1 MKLAPL
7 LKIEKGVTAIIGS
20 GGKTTLLR
28 TLSGELPGRV
38 LLCTST
44 HFQGYADLPTVTDPT
59 EADLRKALAAHPIV
73 CAAGRSPTGKLVDC
87 GLPYETLA
95 DLADFVLVEADGSRR
110 RPLKAH
116 ARHEPV
122 IPPCTRQVICVVGL
136 LGLHRPVSE
145 VVHRPEL
152 FCPLVGCTPEDEA
165 TPERVSRALVQEHLA
180 DTYFLNQAESGSVL
194 QDAKIIASHLKPQGF
209 SVVAGSQR
217 EKSYCVL

>member
-44 HFQGYADLPTVTDPT
+44 HFQGYADLPTVLDPT
-59 EADLRKALAAHPIV
+59 AADLRKALAAHPIV

-95 DLADFVLVEADGSRR
+95 GLADFVLVEADGSRR

-116 ARHEPV
+116 ALHEPV
-122 IPPCTRQVICVVGL
+122 IPPCTRQVLCVVGL
-136 LGLHRPVSE
+136 SGLHRPVSE

-165 TPERVSRALVQEHLA
+165 TPERVARALVQEHLA

-194 QDAKIIASHLKPQGF
+194 QDAKIIASHLKSQGF

-217 EKSYCVL
+217 EKSYSVL

>member
-44 HFQGYADLPTVTDPT
+44 HFQGYADLPTVLDPT
-59 EADLRKALAAHPIV
+59 AADLRKALAAHPIV

-87 GLPYETLA
+87 GLPYGTLA

-116 ARHEPV
+116 ALHEPV
-122 IPPCTRQVICVVGL
+122 IPLCTRQVICVVGL
-136 LGLHRPVSE
+136 SGLHRPVSE

-180 DTYFLNQAESGSVL
+180 DTYFLNQVESGSAL
-194 QDAKIIASHLKPQGF
+194 QDAKIIASHLKSQGF

-217 EKSYCVL
+217 EKRYYIL

>member
-7 LKIEKGVTAIIGS
+7 LKIEKGITAIIGS
-20 GGKTTLLR
+20 GGKTTLLH

-44 HFQGYADLPTVTDPT
+44 HFQGYADLPTVLDPT

-116 ARHEPV
+116 ALHEPV

-136 LGLHRPVSE
+136 SGLHRPVSE

-152 FCPLVGCTPEDEA
+152 FCPLANCTPEDEA

-180 DTYFLNQAESGSVL
+180 DTFYLNQAESASAL

-217 EKSYCVL
+217 EKRYYIL

>member
-44 HFQGYADLPTVTDPT
+44 HFQGYADLPTVLDPT
-59 EADLRKALAAHPIV
+59 AADLRKALAAHPIV

-116 ARHEPV
+116 ALHEPV

-136 LGLHRPVSE
+136 SGLHRPVSE

-165 TPERVSRALVQEHLA
+165 TPEQVARALVQEHLA
-180 DTYFLNQAESGSVL
+180 DTYFLNQAEGSSAL
-194 QDAKIIASHLKPQGF
+194 QDAKIIASHLKSQDF

-217 EKSYCVL
+217 EKRYYIL

>member
-1 MKLAPL
+1 MELAPL
-7 LKIEKGVTAIIGS
+7 LGIQRGVTAIIGS

-28 TLSGELPGRV
+28 TLADELPGRV

-44 HFQGYADLPTVTDPT
+44 HFLGYRDLPTVLDPT
-59 EADLRKALAAHPIV
+59 EPALQDALRRNRIV

-87 GLPYETLA
+87 GIPYEVLA
-95 DLADFVLVEADGSRR
+95 SLADFVLVEADGSRQL
-110 RPLKAH
+110 PLKAH
-116 ARHEPV
+116 AEHEPV
-122 IPPCTRQVICVVGL
+122 IPACSRQVICVVGL
-136 LGLHRPVSE
+136 SGLHRPVSE

-165 TPERVSRALVQEHLA
+165 TPERVARALVQEHLA

-194 QDAKIIASHLKPQGF
+194 QDAKIIASHLKSQGF

-217 EKSYCVL
+217 EKRYYIL

>member
-44 HFQGYADLPTVTDPT
+44 HFQGYADLPTVLDPT
-59 EADLRKALAAHPIV
+59 EADLRKALAAHPII

-136 LGLHRPVSE
+136 SGLHRPVSE

-165 TPERVSRALVQEHLA
+165 TPERVARALVQEHLA

-194 QDAKIIASHLKPQGF
+194 QDAKIIVSHLKPQGF

-217 EKSYCVL
+217 EKKYYIL

>member
-44 HFQGYADLPTVTDPT
+44 HFQGYADLPTVLDPT
-59 EADLRKALAAHPIV
+59 AADLRKALAAHPIV

-122 IPPCTRQVICVVGL
+122 IPPCSRQVICVVGL
-136 LGLHRPVSE
+136 SGLHRPVSE

-165 TPERVSRALVQEHLA
+165 TPERVARALVQEHLA
-180 DTYFLNQAESGSVL
+180 DTFFLNQAESSSAL

>member
-44 HFQGYADLPTVTDPT
+44 HFQGYADLPTVLDPT
-59 EADLRKALAAHPIV
+59 AADLRKALAAHPIV

-116 ARHEPV
+116 ALHEPV

-136 LGLHRPVSE
+136 SGLHRPVSE

-165 TPERVSRALVQEHLA
+165 TPEQVARALVQEHLA
-180 DTYFLNQAESGSVL
+180 DTYFLNQAEGSSAL

-217 EKSYCVL
+217 EKRYYIL

>member
-1 MKLAPL
+1 MELAPL

-44 HFQGYADLPTVTDPT
+44 HFQGYADLPTVLDPT

-136 LGLHRPVSE
+136 SGLHRPVSE

-165 TPERVSRALVQEHLA
+165 TPEQVARALVQEHLA
-180 DTYFLNQAESGSVL
+180 DTYFLNQTESGSAL

>member
-59 EADLRKALAAHPIV
+59 AADLRKALAAHPIV

-136 LGLHRPVSE
+136 SGLHRPVSE

-165 TPERVSRALVQEHLA
+165 TPERVARALVQEHLA
-180 DTYFLNQAESGSVL
+180 DTYFLNQAESGSDL
-194 QDAKIIASHLKPQGF
+194 QDAKIIASHLKSQGF

>member
-44 HFQGYADLPTVTDPT
+44 HFQGYADLPTVLDPT
-59 EADLRKALAAHPIV
+59 AADLRKALAAHPIV
-73 CAAGRSPTGKLVDC
+73 CAAGCSPTGKLVDC
-87 GLPYETLA
+87 GLPYETPA

-116 ARHEPV
+116 ALHEPV

-136 LGLHRPVSE
+136 SGLHRPVSE

-165 TPERVSRALVQEHLA
+165 TPERVARALVQEHLA
-180 DTYFLNQAESGSVL
+180 DTYFLNQAESGSAL
-194 QDAKIIASHLKPQGF
+194 QDAKIIASHLKFQGF

-217 EKSYCVL
+217 EKRYYIL

>member
-44 HFQGYADLPTVTDPT
+44 HFQGYADLPAVLDPT
-59 EADLRKALAAHPIV
+59 AADLRKALAAHPIV

-87 GLPYETLA
+87 GLPYEALA

-116 ARHEPV
+116 AHHEPV

-136 LGLHRPVSE
+136 SGLHRPVSE

-165 TPERVSRALVQEHLA
+165 TPERVARALVQEHLA
-180 DTYFLNQAESGSVL
+180 DTYFLNQAESGSSL
-194 QDAKIIASHLKPQGF
+194 QDAKIIASHLKSHGF

>member
-44 HFQGYADLPTVTDPT
+44 HFQGYADLPTVLDPT

-136 LGLHRPVSE
+136 SGLHRPVSE

-165 TPERVSRALVQEHLA
+165 TPERVARALVQEHLA

-194 QDAKIIASHLKPQGF
+194 QDAKIIASHLKSQGF

-217 EKSYCVL
+217 EKRYYIL

>member
-44 HFQGYADLPTVTDPT
+44 HFQGYADLPTVLDPT
-59 EADLRKALAAHPIV
+59 AADLRKALAAHPIV

-110 RPLKAH
+110 RPMKAH

-136 LGLHRPVSE
+136 SGLHRPVSE

-165 TPERVSRALVQEHLA
+165 TPERVARALVQEHLA

-194 QDAKIIASHLKPQGF
+194 QNAKIIVSHLKPQGF

-217 EKSYCVL
+217 EKKYYIL

>member
-44 HFQGYADLPTVTDPT
+44 HFQGYTDLPTVLDPT

-87 GLPYETLA
+87 GLPYEALA
-95 DLADFVLVEADGSRR
+95 DLADFVLVEADGSRQ

-136 LGLHRPVSE
+136 SGLHRPVSE

-165 TPERVSRALVQEHLA
+165 TPERVARALVQEHLA
-180 DTYFLNQAESGSVL
+180 DTYFLNQAESSSAL

>member
-28 TLSGELPGRV
+28 TLSGELPGQV

-44 HFQGYADLPTVTDPT
+44 HFQGYADLPTVLDPT
-59 EADLRKALAAHPIV
+59 AVDLRKALAAHPIV

-95 DLADFVLVEADGSRR
+95 DLADFVLVEADGSRQ

-116 ARHEPV
+116 ALHEPV

-136 LGLHRPVSE
+136 SGLHRPVSE

-165 TPERVSRALVQEHLA
+165 TPERVARALVQEHLA
-180 DTYFLNQAESGSVL
+180 DTYFLNQAESGSDL
-194 QDAKIIASHLKPQGF
+194 QDAKIIASHLKSQGF

>member
-44 HFQGYADLPTVTDPT
+44 HFQGYADLPTVLDPT
-59 EADLRKALAAHPIV
+59 AADLRKALAAHPIV

-136 LGLHRPVSE
+136 SGLHRPVSE

-165 TPERVSRALVQEHLA
+165 TPERVARALVQEHLA
-180 DTYFLNQAESGSVL
+180 DTYFLNQAESSSAL

-209 SVVAGSQR
+209 SAVAGSQR

>member
-59 EADLRKALAAHPIV
+59 AADLRKALAAHPIV

-95 DLADFVLVEADGSRR
+95 DLADFVLVEADGSRQQ
-110 RPLKAH
+110 PLKAH
-116 ARHEPV
+116 ALHEPV
-122 IPPCTRQVICVVGL
+122 IPSCTRQVICVVGL
-136 LGLHRPVSE
+136 SGLHRPVSE

-152 FCPLVGCTPEDEA
+152 FCSLASCTEADEA
-165 TPERVSRALVQEHLA
+165 TPERVSRALVREHLA
-180 DTYFLNQAESGSVL
+180 DTYFLNQAESGSAL
-194 QDAKIIASHLKPQGF
+194 QDAKIIASYLKPHGF

-217 EKSYCVL
+217 EKSYCAL

>member
-1 MKLAPL
+1 MELAPL

-44 HFQGYADLPTVTDPT
+44 HFQGYADLPTVLDPT

-136 LGLHRPVSE
+136 SGLHRPVSE

-165 TPERVSRALVQEHLA
+165 TPEQVARALVQEHLA
-180 DTYFLNQAESGSVL
+180 DTYFLNQAESGSAL
-194 QDAKIIASHLKPQGF
+194 QDAKTIASHLKPQGF

>member
-44 HFQGYADLPTVTDPT
+44 HFQGYADLPTVLDPT
-59 EADLRKALAAHPIV
+59 AADLRKALAAHPIV

-87 GLPYETLA
+87 DLPYETLA

-136 LGLHRPVSE
+136 SGLHRPVSE

-165 TPERVSRALVQEHLA
+165 TPERVARALVQEHLA

-194 QDAKIIASHLKPQGF
+194 QDAKIIASHLKSQGF

-217 EKSYCVL
+217 EKRYYIL

>member
-7 LKIEKGVTAIIGS
+7 LKIEKGITAIIGS

-44 HFQGYADLPTVTDPT
+44 HFQGYADLPTVLDPT
-59 EADLRKALAAHPIV
+59 AADLQKTLAAHPIV

-122 IPPCTRQVICVVGL
+122 IPPCTRQVICVLGL
-136 LGLHRPVSE
+136 SGLHRPVSE

-152 FCPLVGCTPEDEA
+152 FCPLASCTPEDEA
-165 TPERVSRALVQEHLA
+165 TPERVARALVQEHLA
-180 DTYFLNQAESGSVL
+180 DTYFLNQAEGSSAL
-194 QDAKIIASHLKPQGF
+194 QDAKIIASHLKPQGS

-217 EKSYCVL
+217 EKRYYIL

>member
-44 HFQGYADLPTVTDPT
+44 HFQGYADLPTVLDPT
-59 EADLRKALAAHPIV
+59 EPDLRKALAAHPII

-122 IPPCTRQVICVVGL
+122 IPPCTRQVLCVVGL
-136 LGLHRPVSE
+136 SGLHRPVSE

-165 TPERVSRALVQEHLA
+165 TPERVARALVQEHLA

-194 QDAKIIASHLKPQGF
+194 QDAKIIVSHLKPQGF

-217 EKSYCVL
+217 EKKYYIL

>member
-44 HFQGYADLPTVTDPT
+44 HFQGYADLPTVLDPT
-59 EADLRKALAAHPIV
+59 AADLRKALAAHPIV

-136 LGLHRPVSE
+136 SGLHRPVSE

-165 TPERVSRALVQEHLA
+165 TPERVARALVQEHLA
-180 DTYFLNQAESGSVL
+180 DTYFLNQAEGSSAL
-194 QDAKIIASHLKPQGF
+194 QDAKIIASHLKSHGF

-217 EKSYCVL
+217 EKRYCVL

>member
-44 HFQGYADLPTVTDPT
+44 HFQGYADLPTVLDPT

-136 LGLHRPVSE
+136 SGLHRPVSE

-165 TPERVSRALVQEHLA
+165 TPERVARALVQEHLA
-180 DTYFLNQAESGSVL
+180 DTYFLNQTESGSAL

>member
-44 HFQGYADLPTVTDPT
+44 HFQGYADLPAVLDPT
-59 EADLRKALAAHPIV
+59 AADLRKALAAHPIV
-73 CAAGRSPTGKLVDC
+73 CSAGRSPTGKLVDC
-87 GLPYETLA
+87 GLPYEALA

-116 ARHEPV
+116 AHHEPV

-136 LGLHRPVSE
+136 SGLHRPVSE

-165 TPERVSRALVQEHLA
+165 TPERVARALVQEHLA
-180 DTYFLNQAESGSVL
+180 DTYFLNQAESSSAI
-194 QDAKIIASHLKPQGF
+194 QDAKIIASHLKSQGF

-217 EKSYCVL
+217 EKRYYIL

>member
-7 LKIEKGVTAIIGS
+7 LEIEKGVTAIIGS

-44 HFQGYADLPTVTDPT
+44 HFQGYADLPTVLDPT
-59 EADLRKALAAHPIV
+59 EADLRKALAALPII

-116 ARHEPV
+116 ALHEPV

-136 LGLHRPVSE
+136 SGLHRPVSE

-165 TPERVSRALVQEHLA
+165 TPERVARALVQEHLA

-194 QDAKIIASHLKPQGF
+194 QDAKIIVSHLKPQGF

-217 EKSYCVL
+217 EKKYYIL

>member
-44 HFQGYADLPTVTDPT
+44 HFQGYADLPTVLDPT
-59 EADLRKALAAHPIV
+59 AADLRKALAAHPIV
-73 CAAGRSPTGKLVDC
+73 CAAGRSSTGKLVDC

-116 ARHEPV
+116 ALHEPV
-122 IPPCTRQVICVVGL
+122 IPPCPRQVICVVGL
-136 LGLHRPVSE
+136 SGLHRPVSE

-165 TPERVSRALVQEHLA
+165 TPERVARALVQEHLA

>member
-1 MKLAPL
+1 MELAPL

-44 HFQGYADLPTVTDPT
+44 HFQGYADLPTVLDPT
-59 EADLRKALAAHPIV
+59 AADLRKALAAHPIV

-136 LGLHRPVSE
+136 SGLHRPVSE

-165 TPERVSRALVQEHLA
+165 TPERVARALVQEHLA
-180 DTYFLNQAESGSVL
+180 DTYFLNQAEGSSAL
-194 QDAKIIASHLKPQGF
+194 QDAKIIASHLKSHGF

-217 EKSYCVL
+217 EKRYCVL

>member
-59 EADLRKALAAHPIV
+59 ESSLREALWKHPIV
-73 CAAGRSPTGKLVDC
+73 CAARRSPTGKLVDC

-95 DLADFVLVEADGSRR
+95 DLADFVLVEADGSRQ

-116 ARHEPV
+116 ALHEPV

-136 LGLHRPVSE
+136 SGLHRPVSE

-152 FCPLVGCTPEDEA
+152 FCSLASCTEADEA

-180 DTYFLNQAESGSVL
+180 DTFYLNQAESGSAL
-194 QDAKIIASHLKPQGF
+194 QDAKIIASYLKPHGF

>member
-44 HFQGYADLPTVTDPT
+44 HFQGYADLPTVLDPT
-59 EADLRKALAAHPIV
+59 EADLRKALAAHPII

-122 IPPCTRQVICVVGL
+122 IPPCTRQVICAVGL
-136 LGLHRPVSE
+136 SGLHRPVSE

-165 TPERVSRALVQEHLA
+165 TPERVARALVQEHLA

-217 EKSYCVL
+217 EKRSYIL

>member
-44 HFQGYADLPTVTDPT
+44 HFQGYADLPTVLDPT
-59 EADLRKALAAHPIV
+59 AVDLRKALAAHPIV

-95 DLADFVLVEADGSRR
+95 DLADFVLVEADGSRQ

-116 ARHEPV
+116 ALHEPV

-136 LGLHRPVSE
+136 SGLHRPVSE

-165 TPERVSRALVQEHLA
+165 TPERVARALVQEHLA
-180 DTYFLNQAESGSVL
+180 DTYFLNQAESGSDL
-194 QDAKIIASHLKPQGF
+194 QDAKIIASHLKSQGF

>member
-28 TLSGELPGRV
+28 TLSGELPGRM

-44 HFQGYADLPTVTDPT
+44 HFQGYADLPTVLDPT
-59 EADLRKALAAHPIV
+59 AADLRKALAAHPIV

-116 ARHEPV
+116 ALHEPV

-136 LGLHRPVSE
+136 SGLHRPVSE

-165 TPERVSRALVQEHLA
+165 TPEQVARALVQEHLA
-180 DTYFLNQAESGSVL
+180 DTYFLNQAEGSSAL
-194 QDAKIIASHLKPQGF
+194 QDAKIIASHLKSQDF

-217 EKSYCVL
+217 EKRYYIL